1 MELNEDSTTEDPKED
16 PVTEEPKENLIT
28 KDPKEKTIINPFMHN
43 VVKWSNI
50 L

>member
-43 VVKWSNI
+43 VVKWPNI